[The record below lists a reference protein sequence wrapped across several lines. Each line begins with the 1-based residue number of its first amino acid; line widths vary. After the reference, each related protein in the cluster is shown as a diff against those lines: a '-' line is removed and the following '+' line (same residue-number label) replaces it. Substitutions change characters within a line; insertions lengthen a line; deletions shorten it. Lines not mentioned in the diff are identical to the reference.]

1 MTRIL
6 ITILSALISIV
17 PEAQCLPDYGYPTK
31 QLQLDSARINY
42 VDQGKGT
49 PIVMIH
55 GLGGNATHWKRNI
68 GILSEQ
74 YRCIAIDLPGYGG
87 STVVNRTEASAQL
100 DFYAERIAAM
110 LGQLK
115 INKAIVMG
123 HSMGGQIAMILA
135 LKYPLLISKLI
146 LVAPA
151 GLESFTT
158 AEAAVLTTYATA
170 AFYEKQD
177 SAAIEKSYRMNFHQ
191 MTEEAA
197 KLVRE
202 RIALK
207 QCEGF
212 AAYCAQIPPGIQGM
226 LGHPVKEQLSG
237 IVQPTLILFGTSDA
251 LIPNKILHPGL
262 TVAAVAAIA
271 KQIPVSKTI
280 LINEAGHLVQF
291 EKPAIVNQT
300 ILQFL
305 HQ

>member
-1 MTRIL
+1 MTRVL

-17 PEAQCLPDYGYPTK
+17 LEAQCLPDYGYPTK

-42 VDQGKGT
+42 IDQGKGMT
-49 PIVMIH
+49 IVMIH
-55 GLGGNATHWKRNI
+55 GLGGNAAHWKRNI
-68 GILSEQ
+68 GILSAQ

-87 STVVNRTEASAQL
+87 STVVNRINASAQL

-115 INKAIVMG
+115 INKAIVIG

-135 LKYPLLISKLI
+135 LKYPSLISKLI

-151 GLESFTT
+151 GLETFTP
-158 AEAAVLTTYATA
+158 AEAGVITAYATA

-191 MTEEAA
+191 MPEEAA
-197 KLVRE
+197 TLVRE

-212 AAYCAQIPPGIQGM
+212 ATYCAQIPLGIKGM

-237 IVQPTLILFGTSDA
+237 IIQPTLILLGASDA

-271 KQIPVSKTI
+271 RQIPVSKTI

-291 EKPAIVNQT
+291 EKPVIVNQT
-300 ILQFL
+300 ILQFI